1 MRYIEAPAEYD
12 GGDVSLFL
20 AGGITGCPHWQQEV
34 AGLLPDTDLT
44 LLNPRRRAFPA
55 DADGATAQIIW
66 EFRHL
71 RKASAILF
79 WFPREALCPIALY
92 ELGAWSMTDKPLFV
106 GTHPEYERRHDVVI
120 QTSLA
125 RPDVSVSDSLDA
137 LARAVRAWRRAAA
150 PDAQAV

>member
-1 MRYIEAPAEYD
+1 MRIIEAPAEYE

-20 AGGITGCPHWQQEV
+20 AGGITGCPDWQQEV
-34 AGLLPDTDLT
+34 IRLLADTDLT
-44 LLNPRRRAFPA
+44 LLNPRRRAFPVEA
-55 DADGATAQIIW
+55 DAATAQIIW

-92 ELGAWSMTDKPLFV
+92 ELGAWSMTDKPLFL
-106 GTHPEYERRHDVVI
+106 GAHPDYERRHDLMI

-125 RPDVSVSDSLDA
+125 RPDVAVGDSLDA
-137 LARAVRAWRRAAA
+137 LARAVRAWRRAPA
-150 PDAQAV
+150 PEQQAV